1 MTNGFDEFSS
11 MAGVRAAFRAAGSYW
26 FTHGS
31 MRFFNTKIESSL
43 IGGRYFITSERY
55 ETDEPKLFNV
65 RMIVRDTEDA
75 TLSIETVG
83 EHMTYTTKQ
92 QAMNALEEY
101 RKANNGD

>member
-1 MTNGFDEFSS
+1 MTKGYDEFTSIP
-11 MAGVRAAFRAAGSYW
+11 AVKAAFNAAGSFW
-26 FTHGS
+26 FSPST

-55 ETDEPKLFNV
+55 ESDQPKLFNIRMVV
-65 RMIVRDTEDA
+65 RNDDA
-75 TLSIETVG
+75 SLDIETVG

-101 RKANNGD
+101 RNSNND